1 MRFFID
7 KSDSKGNIICKEE
20 IKNILNNNLSDIEID
35 NKEYKQLFYMNGKI
49 DYIVWIP
56 ILGFFYALLTSSL
69 ILLYKDFYKWHFVW
83 LIIFLILN
91 L

>member
-1 MRFFID
+1 MRFFIN
-7 KSDSKGNIICKEE
+7 KSDSKGNIICMEE

-56 ILGFFYALLTSSL
+56 ILSFFYALLTSSL
-69 ILLYKDFYKWHFVW
+69 ILLYKDYYKWHFVW